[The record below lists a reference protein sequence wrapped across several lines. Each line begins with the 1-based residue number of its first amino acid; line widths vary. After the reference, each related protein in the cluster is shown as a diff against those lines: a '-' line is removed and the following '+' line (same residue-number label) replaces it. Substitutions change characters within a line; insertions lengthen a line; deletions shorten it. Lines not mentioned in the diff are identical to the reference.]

1 MKKTCPICFREVSWN
16 YFGLVE
22 HAKIHATTIRDLHER
37 DTAEKTNKAF
47 EGETELISLG
57 TTTTTITLP
66 DDFARWHSQC
76 ELACRE
82 CGKVYRKVKL
92 FKTHLLSEHRMKAGK
107 TFIQCCCENP
117 LL

>member
-1 MKKTCPICFREVSWN
+1 MKKPCPICLKEVSWN

-22 HAKIHATTIRDLHER
+22 HAKLHATTIRDLHER
-37 DTAEKTNKAF
+37 DTAGKTNMVF
-47 EGETELISLG
+47 EGETELVSLG
-57 TTTTTITLP
+57 RPLPGPDP

-107 TFIQCCCENP
+107 IFIQCC
-117 LL
+117 